1 MAKQILLVSTS
12 AGEMGGRPTGLWLA
26 ELAEPYYVFT
36 AAGFEVTV
44 ASPLGG
50 SIPIDPGS
58 MGDGFFTED
67 SKKFMV
73 DAAAYAQ
80 LSHSKKL
87 SEVDLSAMDCMF
99 IAGGHGVC
107 VDGAEMKASIETL
120 YNGGKLVAADC
131 HGPYALI
138 GCTKAD
144 GTPLVSG
151 HKVTGFTNVEED
163 QAGATEWVKNNAKFI
178 ETEFKALGGIFEN
191 AEPWNS
197 HVVEDGN
204 LVTCQNPQ
212 SAEAGAKK
220 VIEIL
225 SR

>member
-1 MAKQILLVSTS
+1 
-12 AGEMGGRPTGLWLA
+12 
-26 ELAEPYYVFT
+26 
-36 AAGFEVTV
+36 
-44 ASPLGG
+44 
-50 SIPIDPGS
+50 
-58 MGDGFFTED
+58 
-67 SKKFMV
+67 MV

-151 HKVTGFTNVEED
+151 LRVTGFTNVEED
-163 QAGATEWVKNNAKFI
+163 QAGASDNSVDNSASPSHPRRFPVNSRTYMGCADPLRRG
-178 ETEFKALGGIFEN
+178 ADAPHQCPLGSVASHLCHFMLTCI
-191 AEPWNS
+191 ANS
-197 HVVEDGN
+197 DD
-204 LVTCQNPQ
+204 
-212 SAEAGAKK
+212 S
-220 VIEIL
+220 
-225 SR
+225 S